1 MQTDFNDPS
10 VVVDVSVALLA
21 APFNLFMSPFDRI
34 DVPTAPP
41 SAIGYYR
48 LNESGRM
55 IEASETLLRILAI
68 KSLNDLSLSSNGPA
82 TTLRQVV
89 PWHSPTSRQGQ
100 MFGEYFDRRL
110 PITHCQSKVR
120 VAGTTRWFVETLIP
134 IRNGTGHLEQWLGT
148 VHDVTT
154 SHSQSEAKL
163 AAANENAASREA
175 QLIELCDQVRWALGR
190 VRESLRASDSACMTN
205 ALCDTIEHLVDL
217 ESDFTSPSNAAE
229 VVETEQLAGRER
241 RQGFRL
247 CELVEDLAESVAP
260 EIHRAGRR
268 VTVQIDHSLPL
279 VVRGNLQ
286 TIHCVLANLLHHA
299 ASHTDWG
306 DVKIVVAKQRNRAVF
321 SIRMAGHSWTP
332 ELIAAEAFD
341 PDDFPM
347 EWKIASRYAQRLNS
361 GLTPR
366 FLPSGCLEVSFETTL
381 VEDTDLQSD
390 QHPETVLG
398 ENTRVLIVTAHAA
411 TRDALNEILT
421 GWKVSAS
428 NCDELDVA
436 LQRIRINE
444 KMGQKFDAILI
455 DESIFANRQTL
466 SKETLELLATSAN
479 IRIHSRG
486 TNCHTNLQ
494 QRLRTPDWVWTVSE
508 PIRQACLRTAMIG
521 ATQSNDPSSSNSC
534 EQCHALPL
542 HTIEWCEDPL
552 ASQSDRCPTKDVKEA
567 VPDPSFSSETV
578 EAFMLLRLESLQAE
592 CGGDPDL
599 SAMVMEVMCSSMPKR
614 VAEMRTATQRGDL
627 DSVQRLAHQMS
638 GAARDHSLTAVAEL
652 TTELKQHAG
661 ARDTQRVQA
670 CVHELA
676 ARVDQTIELMQS
688 LLEETS

>member
-1 MQTDFNDPS
+1 
-10 VVVDVSVALLA
+10 
-21 APFNLFMSPFDRI
+21 
-34 DVPTAPP
+34 
-41 SAIGYYR
+41 
-48 LNESGRM
+48 M

-68 KSLNDLSLSSNGPA
+68 DSIDDLVAAVGEA
-82 TTLRQVV
+82 TTSLRHVV
-89 PWHSPTSRQGQ
+89 PWHSPTSRQGR
-100 MFGEYFDRRL
+100 MFGEYFERNL
-110 PITHCQSKVR
+110 PITHCQSKIR

-134 IRNGTGHLEQWLGT
+134 IRNVTGHLEQWLGT

-163 AAANENAASREA
+163 AAANANAASREA

-190 VRESLRASDSACMTN
+190 VRESLRSSDSACMTN
-205 ALCDTIEHLVDL
+205 SLCDTIEHLVDL
-217 ESDFTSPSNAAE
+217 ESEFRSPLNSGD
-229 VVETEQLAGRER
+229 VSDTGQQTGRDR

-268 VTVQIDHSLPL
+268 ITVQIDHGLPA

-286 TIHCVLANLLHHA
+286 AIHCVLANLLHHG

-306 DVKIVVAKQRNRAVF
+306 DVKIVVTKQQQRATF
-321 SIRMAGHSWTP
+321 AIRIAGHDWTSDMV
-332 ELIAAEAFD
+332 AKEAFD
-341 PDDFPM
+341 PEDFPM
-347 EWKIASRYAQRLNS
+347 EWKIASRYAQRLHS
-361 GLTPR
+361 DLMPR

-411 TRDALNEILT
+411 TRDALTEILA

-486 TNCHTNLQ
+486 TTCQTNLQ
-494 QRLRTPDWVWTVSE
+494 QRVRTPDWVWTVSE

-521 ATQSNDPSSSNSC
+521 ATQSNDPFAGSSC

-542 HTIEWCEDPL
+542 HNTEWRDNALVSHNDC
-552 ASQSDRCPTKDVKEA
+552 CPTENVDKTDSAEVCIPEE
-567 VPDPSFSSETV
+567 VETSRLLSV
-578 EAFMLLRLESLQAE
+578 EALRDE
-592 CGGDPDL
+592 CGGDSDL
-599 SAMVMEVMCSSMPKR
+599 STMVMEVMCSSMPKR
-614 VAEMRTATQRGDL
+614 MDEMRSATQRGDL

-638 GAARDHSLTAVAEL
+638 GAAKDHSMTAVAEL
-652 TTELKQHAG
+652 TTALKQHAV
-661 ARDTQRVQA
+661 ARDAPRVQA
-670 CVHELA
+670 CVHELSS
-676 ARVDQTIELMQS
+676 RVDQTIELMQS
-688 LLEETS
+688 LLEEAS